1 MEAGGGTPDG
11 QPRRPLLAGGEHLSS
26 EVERGGGGGEK
37 SHPRS
42 LEQALAI
49 LSPQFDA
56 VQQGV
61 AAIPTSMRGARVVFE
76 AKVLPNYVSNSDFPR
91 ELFAEADLFPVGTKV
106 ATGTYRTPKTD
117 PEERETKNYLL
128 AGDERSFTRLGNFIS
143 GELGEGGRAAKA
155 RLRLRQFDLLRLPRA
170 SEVLRGTMPPTGET
184 ITWEA
189 VFHPSVDGRGA
200 LSSSEQ
206 NAVWEKWITLVEGL
220 GGEVAGRYR
229 RRVKDLVFVPVR
241 LPVAAA
247 TEAAAFNPLRT
258 LRPMPAVR
266 PVPVSPLRVL
276 DRQGPDPPPGERPQ
290 SELRVAVFDGGVDE
304 GASQLSPFLQST
316 DLTDEDPDPE
326 DVAHGTLVSA
336 AVLFGADHGEAELR
350 TPEVGVDHFRVL
362 PPPESEAWDLD
373 LYWILDRIENQ
384 LDGGRHRIVN
394 LSIGPEQCL
403 EEDDEPHAWTAQLDQ
418 LAERDGILFVNAVGN
433 NGEADSAAGADRIQA
448 PSDMVNGLGIGS
460 CDARPP
466 TSPWARAPYSAVG
479 PGRPGSRMQPCGLA
493 FGGIRERPFCGIST
507 GGALAQAN
515 GTSFAAPTVT
525 HGLSALA
532 AQLGEPGH
540 DPSVLRAFAA
550 HFAEPPDADDL
561 HAEVGFGRLI
571 ERYDSV
577 LNCAPN
583 EATILYRDEIERGEM
598 LSLPFPLSTDVIAGR
613 QIHLHWTIAFIA
625 PTDPKDSA
633 EYTQAGLEATFRPHA
648 QIRTFTNRETEQ
660 SRVIN
665 VETEPERVA
674 ELLAEG
680 FTDSALP
687 TTASHRRW
695 RHETLRRQEDGK
707 WETMLRASATKRATS
722 LNRPQVTV
730 FYLAREEGVLAGA
743 DPLDFAMLLTMR
755 AADGVPLYDSVRTRY
770 PVLNPLRAQLPL
782 RLTA

>member
-1 MEAGGGTPDG
+1 MEAGGRTPDG

-42 LEQALAI
+42 LEQALEI

-106 ATGTYRTPKTD
+106 ATGTYRTPKTE

-128 AGDERSFTRLGNFIS
+128 AGDERSFTRLGNFIR

-170 SEVLRGTMPPTGET
+170 SEVLRGTMPRTGET

-189 VFHPSVDGRGA
+189 VFHPSLDGRGA

-229 RRVKDLVFVPVR
+229 RRVKDLLFVPVR
-241 LPVAAA
+241 LPVAAV

-258 LRPMPAVR
+258 LRPMPSVR

-362 PPPESEAWDLD
+362 PPPESETWDLD

-403 EEDDEPHAWTAQLDQ
+403 EEDDEPTPGPRSSTSSPSVTESSSLTL
-418 LAERDGILFVNAVGN
+418 LATMGKPT
-433 NGEADSAAGADRIQA
+433 QPPA
-448 PSDMVNGLGIGS
+448 PTGS
-460 CDARPP
+460 KPP
-466 TSPWARAPYSAVG
+466 RTW
-479 PGRPGSRMQPCGLA
+479 
-493 FGGIRERPFCGIST
+493 ST
-507 GGALAQAN
+507 G
-515 GTSFAAPTVT
+515 
-525 HGLSALA
+525 SALA
-532 AQLGEPGH
+532 AAMPDLQPRPGRARPTALSAQAALAHGCSPAGLPSGGFASSHFVGSVPAVPSRRPMGRALLPQLSPTAS
-540 DPSVLRAFAA
+540 PRWPLSSANRAMTQAC
-550 HFAEPPDADDL
+550 
-561 HAEVGFGRLI
+561 
-571 ERYDSV
+571 
-577 LNCAPN
+577 CAPSPP
-583 EATILYRDEIERGEM
+583 I
-598 LSLPFPLSTDVIAGR
+598 SLNP
-613 QIHLHWTIAFIA
+613 
-625 PTDPKDSA
+625 PTPMIS
-633 EYTQAGLEATFRPHA
+633 
-648 QIRTFTNRETEQ
+648 
-660 SRVIN
+660 
-665 VETEPERVA
+665 
-674 ELLAEG
+674 
-680 FTDSALP
+680 
-687 TTASHRRW
+687 
-695 RHETLRRQEDGK
+695 
-707 WETMLRASATKRATS
+707 MLRLVS
-722 LNRPQVTV
+722 
-730 FYLAREEGVLAGA
+730 GG
-743 DPLDFAMLLTMR
+743 
-755 AADGVPLYDSVRTRY
+755 
-770 PVLNPLRAQLPL
+770 
-782 RLTA
+782 